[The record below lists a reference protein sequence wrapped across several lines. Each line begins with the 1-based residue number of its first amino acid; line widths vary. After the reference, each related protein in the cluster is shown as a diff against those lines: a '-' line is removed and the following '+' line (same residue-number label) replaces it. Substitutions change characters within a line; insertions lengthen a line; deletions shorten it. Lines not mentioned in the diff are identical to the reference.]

1 MQRFNKCRSLAVK
14 ESGFWSKSGFAL
26 VATLLALLI
35 LTAMGMLVFAIS
47 TQDIRI
53 STRAVGEKKA
63 LAAAEAGI
71 HRLNQNLDP
80 NNLAAVAVSN
90 VPVNPAVDP
99 DSCYTI
105 GIPTIPASGP
115 VTIPLAGYAIG
126 GGQQWNQARYVARV
140 TGTNTRYNS
149 TVAVDTGVGYG
160 PLAATTTY
168 R

>member
-1 MQRFNKCRSLAVK
+1 MAVR
-14 ESGFWSKSGFAL
+14 ESGLWSNSGFAL

-71 HRLNQNLDP
+71 HRLNQNFDP
-80 NNLAAVAVSN
+80 TNLPAVAASN

-99 DSCYTI
+99 NSCYTI
-105 GIPTIPASGP
+105 GIPASPGIGP
-115 VTIPLAGYAIG
+115 KTLPLTGYAIA
-126 GGQQWNQARYVARV
+126 GGQQWNQARYVTTV
-140 TGTNTRYNS
+140 KGTNTRYNS
-149 TVAVDTGVGYG
+149 TVAVDTSVGYG